1 MDVLV
6 ILLMIAFVIALL
18 GLLSGV
24 LVFWRVPII
33 QPTGTPK
40 SSVSIIIPAR
50 NEELRLQPLLESIVH
65 QQHVSYEVIV
75 VDDGSTDGTRELARS
90 YGAVVISNEL
100 LEDGWIGKSAACWA
114 GALTAEN
121 KLLLFMDADTVFT
134 HPDSLSNYVASFES
148 MGSRGILSLQPDHY
162 AERWYEQLAFLFPLI
177 VMAGMN
183 VFTIVGDRLKAG
195 GSFGPCLLCDR
206 EQYGQVGGHA
216 VVRGAIMDDLALGQA
231 FQEHGLPVH
240 CFGGKGIAWLRM
252 YPGGLSD
259 MVQGYSKS
267 MASGSTATHPLVMG
281 MIYVWMAGAS
291 IAPVMLIVSSFS
303 STGWLGVSIGLYTL
317 YVIELVIA
325 SRRVGRFIWW
335 IFPLYPL
342 LLVVFISIF
351 MYSLYLSKRKGS
363 VEWKGRNINV

>member
-1 MDVLV
+1 MDIFVL
-6 ILLMIAFVIALL
+6 LLSIALVVALL
-18 GLLSGV
+18 GLLCGV

-33 QPTGTPK
+33 RDKGNST

-50 NEELRLQPLLESIVH
+50 NEELRLKPLLESIVR
-65 QQHVSYEVIV
+65 QQYVTYEVIV
-75 VDDGSTDGTRELARS
+75 VDDGSTDRTRELARS
-90 YGAVVISNEL
+90 YGATVISNEL

-114 GALTAEN
+114 GALAAEN

-134 HPDSLSNYVASFES
+134 HPDSLSNYIASFES

-162 AERWYEQLAFLFPLI
+162 AEKWYEQLAFLFPLI
-177 VMAGMN
+177 VMVGMN
-183 VFTIVGDRLKAG
+183 VFTIAGNRLKAG
-195 GSFGPCLLCDR
+195 GSFGPCLLC
-206 EQYGQVGGHA
+206 EKAQYQQVGGHA
-216 VVRGAIMDDLALGQA
+216 VVRGAVMDDLALGKA
-231 FQEHGLPVH
+231 FQEHDLPVR

-267 MASGSTATHPLVMG
+267 MASGSTATLPLVMG
-281 MIYVWMAGAS
+281 LIYIWMAGAS
-291 IAPVMLIVSSFS
+291 ITPMMLVASGFS

-317 YVIELVIA
+317 YAMELVIA
-325 SRRVGRFIWW
+325 SRRVGRFVWW

-342 LLVVFISIF
+342 LLIVFILIF

-363 VEWKGRNINV
+363 VQWKGRNINV